1 MLNTLSPSKGAKK
14 NRKRV
19 GRGPGCHGK
28 TSGKGHKGQRARA
41 GKTISRWFE
50 GGQTPLKMRSPKRG
64 FTNIFKKEID
74 IININDLKRFEGDS
88 VITIDNLINSGLLSG
103 KNPIKLL
110 GNGEINSKVT
120 IQVNAS
126 SRSAVEKIEKAGG
139 KVEIV

>member
-1 MLNTLSPSKGAKK
+1 MLNELSPSKGSK
-14 NRKRV
+14 NKRKRL

-28 TSGKGHKGQRARA
+28 TSGKGHKGQRSRS

-64 FTNIFKKEID
+64 FTNIFKKEFD
-74 IININDLKRFEGDS
+74 ILNLDDLKRFEGIES
-88 VITIDNLINSGLLSG
+88 VTIDDIKKSGLSSG

-110 GNGEINSKVT
+110 GNGEISSKIT

-126 SRSAVEKIEKAGG
+126 SKSAVEKVEKAGG
-139 KVEIV
+139 KIEIV

>member
-64 FTNIFKKEID
+64 FTNIFKKEVD
-74 IININDLKRFEGDS
+74 IINIDDLKRFEGVS
-88 VITIDNLINSGLLSG
+88 VITIDSLRNSGLSSG

-110 GNGEINSKVT
+110 GNGEISSKVT

-126 SRSAVEKIEKAGG
+126 SKSAIEKIEQAGG